1 MSEIENIYNDED
13 SNNFEFLNN
22 LHNDTFIEKIVLTP
36 KQQQKQEKDEEKSR
50 IKEEKRQIRENKL
63 EETRQKKC
71 EKELNTKMKQYEKSE
86 KNEKNE
92 IYEKDTKSD
101 QFSLFDENPTVLIGR
116 DRLFITKQINQYK
129 VLFPN
134 ELSKFK
140 VKRNATLDELNQ
152 ALEECR
158 ALIEINSVD
167 NFIMDSILGSIKMIE
182 GFTVDTSYDI
192 TSLSIMLKMNP
203 EFQKLAKLLF
213 IRYNIFNNV
222 PIEYQMMMIVTTSI
236 YLCIQKNNH
245 KSSMNSYLHENI

>member
-1 MSEIENIYNDED
+1 MTDTIDIIYTD
-13 SNNFEFLNN
+13 NNSDFEFLNN
-22 LHNDTFIEKIVLTP
+22 LHNDTFIEKIVLTQ
-36 KQQQKQEKDEEKSR
+36 KQQQKKDKDEEKIR
-50 IKEEKRQIRENKL
+50 IKEEKRQIYENKI
-63 EETRQKKC
+63 EELRQKKY
-71 EKELNTKMKQYEKSE
+71 EKELNKKMKENEKSE
-86 KNEKNE
+86 TTQKKE
-92 IYEKDTKSD
+92 IHDQDSKGD
-101 QFSLFDENPTVLIGR
+101 QFSLFDENPTILIGR

-140 VKRNATLDELNQ
+140 VKKNANLDELNQ

-167 NFIMDSILGSIKMIE
+167 TFIMDSLLGSIKMIE

-213 IRYNIFNNV
+213 IRYNIFNNI
-222 PIEYQMMMIVTTSI
+222 PIEYQMMMVVTTSI
-236 YLCIQKNNH
+236 YLCIQKNNN
-245 KSSMNSYLHENI
+245 KSSMNSYLNENI

>member
-1 MSEIENIYNDED
+1 MSEIENIYNDEE
-13 SNNFEFLNN
+13 SNDFEFLNN
-22 LHNDTFIEKIVLTP
+22 LHNDTFIEKIILTP
-36 KQQQKQEKDEEKSR
+36 KQQQKKEKEEEKSR
-50 IKEEKRQIRENKL
+50 IREEKRQIRENKL
-63 EETRQKKC
+63 EDTRQKKC
-71 EKELNTKMKQYEKSE
+71 EKELNTKMKEYEKSE
-86 KNEKNE
+86 KNEKKD
-92 IYEKDTKSD
+92 IHEKDTKSD

-140 VKRNATLDELNQ
+140 VKKNANLDELNQ

-222 PIEYQMMMIVTTSI
+222 PIEYQMMMVITTSI

-245 KSSMNSYLHENI
+245 KSSMNSYLNEYI

>member
-1 MSEIENIYNDED
+1 MSEIENIYNDE
-13 SNNFEFLNN
+13 SSKNFEFLNN
-22 LHNDTFIEKIVLTP
+22 LHNDTFIEKIVLTH
-36 KQQQKQEKDEEKSR
+36 KQQQKKDKDEEKSR
-50 IKEEKRQIRENKL
+50 IKEERRQNHENKL
-63 EETRQKKC
+63 EEIRQKKY
-71 EKELNTKMKQYEKSE
+71 EKELNKKIKECEKSE
-86 KNEKNE
+86 RIEKKE
-92 IYEKDTKSD
+92 IHEQDTKSD

-140 VKRNATLDELNQ
+140 VKRNANLDELNQ

-167 NFIMDSILGSIKMIE
+167 NFIMDSLLGSIKMIE

-222 PIEYQMMMIVTTSI
+222 PIEYQMMMVVATSI

-245 KSSMNSYLHENI
+245 KSSMNSYLNENI

>member
-1 MSEIENIYNDED
+1 M
-13 SNNFEFLNN
+13 
-22 LHNDTFIEKIVLTP
+22 
-36 KQQQKQEKDEEKSR
+36 
-50 IKEEKRQIRENKL
+50 KE
-63 EETRQKKC
+63 
-71 EKELNTKMKQYEKSE
+71 YEKSE
-86 KNEKNE
+86 KNEKKDIHE
-92 IYEKDTKSD
+92 QDTKSD

-116 DRLFITKQINQYK
+116 DRLFLTKQINQYK
-129 VLFPN
+129 ILFPN

-140 VKRNATLDELNQ
+140 VKKNANLDELNQ

-222 PIEYQMMMIVTTSI
+222 PIEYQMMMVITTSI

-245 KSSMNSYLHENI
+245 KSSMNSYLNEHI

>member
-1 MSEIENIYNDED
+1 MSEIENIYNDEN

-36 KQQQKQEKDEEKSR
+36 KQQHKKDKDEEKSR
-50 IKEEKRQIRENKL
+50 IKEEKRQIRENRM
-63 EETRQKKC
+63 EEMRQ
-71 EKELNTKMKQYEKSE
+71 KELNKKIKQYEKIE
-86 KNEKNE
+86 KTEKKE
-92 IYEKDTKSD
+92 IHEQDSNSD
-101 QFSLFDENPTVLIGR
+101 QFSLFDEIPTVLIGR

-140 VKRNATLDELNQ
+140 VKRNANLDELNQ

-167 NFIMDSILGSIKMIE
+167 NFIMDSLLGSIKMIE

-192 TSLSIMLKMNP
+192 TSLSIMLKLNP

-222 PIEYQMMMIVTTSI
+222 PIEYQMMMVVTTSI

-245 KSSMNSYLHENI
+245 KSSMNSYLNENI

>member
-36 KQQQKQEKDEEKSR
+36 KQQQKKDKDEEKTR

-63 EETRQKKC
+63 
-71 EKELNTKMKQYEKSE
+71 KMKEYDKSE
-86 KNEKNE
+86 RIEKKE
-92 IYEKDTKSD
+92 IYEQDTKSD

-140 VKRNATLDELNQ
+140 VKKNANLDELNQ

-167 NFIMDSILGSIKMIE
+167 NFIMDSLLGSIKMIE

-222 PIEYQMMMIVTTSI
+222 PIEYQMMMVITTSI
-236 YLCIQKNNH
+236 YLCIHLNKN
-245 KSSMNSYLHENI
+245 S

>member
-1 MSEIENIYNDED
+1 MI
-13 SNNFEFLNN
+13 
-22 LHNDTFIEKIVLTP
+22 HNE
-36 KQQQKQEKDEEKSR
+36 QQQKKERDEEKLR
-50 IKEEKRQIRENKL
+50 IKEEIRQNRENKL
-63 EETRQKKC
+63 EEIRQKKC
-71 EKELNTKMKQYEKSE
+71 EKELHKKMKEYEKSE
-86 KNEKNE
+86 KNEKKE
-92 IYEKDTKSD
+92 IYEQDTKSD

-116 DRLFITKQINQYK
+116 DRLFITEQINQYK

-140 VKRNATLDELNQ
+140 VKRNANIDELNQ

-192 TSLSIMLKMNP
+192 TSLSMMLKMNP

-213 IRYNIFNNV
+213 IRYNIF
-222 PIEYQMMMIVTTSI
+222 
-236 YLCIQKNNH
+236 
-245 KSSMNSYLHENI
+245 

>member
-1 MSEIENIYNDED
+1 M
-13 SNNFEFLNN
+13 
-22 LHNDTFIEKIVLTP
+22 
-36 KQQQKQEKDEEKSR
+36 KQQQKKERDEEKSR
-50 IKEEKRQIRENKL
+50 IKEEIRQNRENKL
-63 EETRQKKC
+63 EEIRQKKC
-71 EKELNTKMKQYEKSE
+71 EKELHKKMKEYEKSE
-86 KNEKNE
+86 KNEKKE
-92 IYEKDTKSD
+92 IYEQDTKSD

-116 DRLFITKQINQYK
+116 DRLFITEQINQYK

-140 VKRNATLDELNQ
+140 VKRNANIDELNQ

-158 ALIEINSVD
+158 ALIEMNSVD

-192 TSLSIMLKMNP
+192 TSLSMMLKMNP

-222 PIEYQMMMIVTTSI
+222 PIEYQMMMVVTTSI
-236 YLCIQKNNH
+236 YLCIQKNNN
-245 KSSMNSYLHENI
+245 KSSINSYLNEHI

>member
-1 MSEIENIYNDED
+1 MSEIENIYNDEE

-36 KQQQKQEKDEEKSR
+36 KQQQKKEKEEDKSR
-50 IKEEKRQIRENKL
+50 IREEKRQIRENKL

-71 EKELNTKMKQYEKSE
+71 EKELNIKMKEYEKSE
-86 KNEKNE
+86 KTEK
-92 IYEKDTKSD
+92 KDIHEQDTQID
-101 QFSLFDENPTVLIGR
+101 QFSLFDEIPTVLIGR

-140 VKRNATLDELNQ
+140 VKKNANLDELNQ

-222 PIEYQMMMIVTTSI
+222 PIEYQMMMVITTSI

-245 KSSMNSYLHENI
+245 KSSMNSYLNEHI

>member
-1 MSEIENIYNDED
+1 MV
-13 SNNFEFLNN
+13 
-22 LHNDTFIEKIVLTP
+22 EKIVLTP
-36 KQQQKQEKDEEKSR
+36 KQQQKKEKEEEKMR
-50 IKEEKRQIRENKL
+50 IREEKRQIRENKL

-71 EKELNTKMKQYEKSE
+71 EKELNIKMKEYEKSE
-86 KNEKNE
+86 KTEKKD
-92 IYEKDTKSD
+92 IHDQDTKID
-101 QFSLFDENPTVLIGR
+101 HFSLFDEIPTVLIGR

-140 VKRNATLDELNQ
+140 VKKNANLDELNQ

-167 NFIMDSILGSIKMIE
+167 NFIMDSLLGSIKMIE

-222 PIEYQMMMIVTTSI
+222 PIEYQMMMVVTTSI
-236 YLCIQKNNH
+236 YLCIQKNNN
-245 KSSMNSYLHENI
+245 KLSMNSYLNEHI

>member
-1 MSEIENIYNDED
+1 M
-13 SNNFEFLNN
+13 
-22 LHNDTFIEKIVLTP
+22 
-36 KQQQKQEKDEEKSR
+36 
-50 IKEEKRQIRENKL
+50 
-63 EETRQKKC
+63 
-71 EKELNTKMKQYEKSE
+71 
-86 KNEKNE
+86 
-92 IYEKDTKSD
+92 
-101 QFSLFDENPTVLIGR
+101 LIGR

-140 VKRNATLDELNQ
+140 VKRNANLDELNQ

-167 NFIMDSILGSIKMIE
+167 NFIMDSLLGSIKMIE

-245 KSSMNSYLHENI
+245 KSSMTSYLNENI

>member
-1 MSEIENIYNDED
+1 MSEIENIYNDEN

-36 KQQQKQEKDEEKSR
+36 KQQQKKEKEEDKSR
-50 IKEEKRQIRENKL
+50 IREEKRQIRENKL
-63 EETRQKKC
+63 EDTRQKKC
-71 EKELNTKMKQYEKSE
+71 EKELNIKMKEYEKSE
-86 KNEKNE
+86 KTEK
-92 IYEKDTKSD
+92 KDIHEQDTQID
-101 QFSLFDENPTVLIGR
+101 QFSLFDEIPTMLIGR

-140 VKRNATLDELNQ
+140 VKKNANLDELNQ

-222 PIEYQMMMIVTTSI
+222 PIEYQMMMVVTTSI
-236 YLCIQKNNH
+236 YLCIQKNNN
-245 KSSMNSYLHENI
+245 KSSMNSYLNEHI

>member
-36 KQQQKQEKDEEKSR
+36 KQQQKKDKDEEKSR

-63 EETRQKKC
+63 
-71 EKELNTKMKQYEKSE
+71 KMKEYDKSE
-86 KNEKNE
+86 RIEKKE
-92 IYEKDTKSD
+92 IYEQDTKSD

-129 VLFPN
+129 VLFPT

-140 VKRNATLDELNQ
+140 VKKNANLDELHQ

-222 PIEYQMMMIVTTSI
+222 PIEYQMMMVITTSI

-245 KSSMNSYLHENI
+245 KSSMNSYLNEPI

>member
-1 MSEIENIYNDED
+1 M
-13 SNNFEFLNN
+13 
-22 LHNDTFIEKIVLTP
+22 
-36 KQQQKQEKDEEKSR
+36 KQQQKKERDEEKSR
-50 IKEEKRQIRENKL
+50 IKEEIRQNRENKL
-63 EETRQKKC
+63 EEIRQKKC
-71 EKELNTKMKQYEKSE
+71 EKELHKKMKEYEKSE
-86 KNEKNE
+86 KNEKKE
-92 IYEKDTKSD
+92 IHEQDTKSD

-116 DRLFITKQINQYK
+116 DRLFTTKQINQYK

-140 VKRNATLDELNQ
+140 VKRNANIDELNQ

-158 ALIEINSVD
+158 ALIEMNSVD

-192 TSLSIMLKMNP
+192 TSLSMMLKMNP

-222 PIEYQMMMIVTTSI
+222 PIEYQMMMVVTTSI
-236 YLCIQKNNH
+236 YLCIQKNNN
-245 KSSMNSYLHENI
+245 KSSINSYLNEHI

>member
-1 MSEIENIYNDED
+1 MS
-13 SNNFEFLNN
+13 
-22 LHNDTFIEKIVLTP
+22 K
-36 KQQQKQEKDEEKSR
+36 
-50 IKEEKRQIRENKL
+50 KERE
-63 EETRQKKC
+63 RQKKC
-71 EKELNTKMKQYEKSE
+71 EKELNIKMKEYEKSE

-116 DRLFITKQINQYK
+116 DRLFLTKQINQYK

-140 VKRNATLDELNQ
+140 VKKNANLAELNQ

-182 GFTVDTSYDI
+182 GFTVDTS
-192 TSLSIMLKMNP
+192 
-203 EFQKLAKLLF
+203 
-213 IRYNIFNNV
+213 
-222 PIEYQMMMIVTTSI
+222 
-236 YLCIQKNNH
+236 
-245 KSSMNSYLHENI
+245 